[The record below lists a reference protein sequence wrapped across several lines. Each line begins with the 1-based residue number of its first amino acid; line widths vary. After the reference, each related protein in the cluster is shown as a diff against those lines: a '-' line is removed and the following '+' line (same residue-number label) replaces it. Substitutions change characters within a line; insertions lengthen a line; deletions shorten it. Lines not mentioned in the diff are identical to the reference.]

1 MTEFAKS
8 HPYWH
13 AKRIVEYEPIVEFV
27 HLSFYIYRPQSLIDE
42 RSIHPV
48 ARADFLNPSFI
59 ADFVASCPAKRDVAF
74 HSNVK
79 CIDGINRHFPMVDMS
94 TSARAH
100 LEKLKLFLDSE
111 TYYGFVWFDSGRS
124 FHGYGSRLVNHD
136 EWISHMGQLLL
147 SNQKDLKPTV
157 DPRWIGHRLI
167 ESGQTR
173 ILSAAADCCEICGRG
188 RMNSPQQEALQ
199 RVGANL
205 FARFAGK
212 MPA

>member
-1 MTEFAKS
+1 MTEFAKG

-13 AKRIVEYEPIVEFV
+13 AKRIIEYEPIVEFV

-48 ARADFLNPSFI
+48 SRADFLNPSFI
-59 ADFVASCPAKRDVAF
+59 ADFVASCPAERDVAF

-79 CIDGINRHFPMVDMS
+79 CIDSIQRHFPMVDMS

-100 LEKLKLFLDSE
+100 LEKLKPFLDSE
-111 TYYGFVWFDSGRS
+111 TYYGFIWFDSGRS
-124 FHGYGSRLVNHD
+124 FHGYGSRLINHD
-136 EWISHMGQLLL
+136 EWVSHMGQLLL

-167 ESGQTR
+167 AGYSALRWSKNTSHYLKMPH
-173 ILSAAADCCEICGRG
+173 ILSH
-188 RMNSPQQEALQ
+188 
-199 RVGANL
+199 
-205 FARFAGK
+205 
-212 MPA
+212 